1 MVGLHSLS
9 SLLLIDALDSEQ
21 MLDQAKQAYE
31 GLRTS
36 DTKQS
41 RDKILQQVAS
51 TAVLA
56 AAHGVHSAVQLSK
69 VSHLLQNSGLANIWP
84 LGQSAC
90 LYINQLAVYQT
101 VWKSAT

>member
-1 MVGLHSLS
+1 MVGSHSLF

-36 DTKQS
+36 ETKQS

-51 TAVLA
+51 TVVLA

-69 VSHLLQNSGLANIWP
+69 VSHLLQNSGLANIWLP
-84 LGQSAC
+84 GRSAC
-90 LYINQLAVYQT
+90 LHINQFTVYQT
-101 VWKSAT
+101 VWKSDT